1 MPWPKPSEARRCSS
15 GSPSSRRTTSRKQH
29 ELMYVSSA
37 RLWTEGWCRGSVG
50 LGRRGFAHAL
60 CGDGPGRSGR
70 GRPAVWLLG
79 RGWCS
84 VRGAAARGAM
94 RLRGSRDAAL
104 LAGRARGVLRGE
116 RARGLALV

>member
-29 ELMYVSSA
+29 EVMYVSSA
-37 RLWTEGWCRGSVG
+37 RLWTEGRWGWGGEG
-50 LGRRGFAHAL
+50 LRTPCVR
-60 CGDGPGRSGR
+60 DGPGRSGR
-70 GRPAVWLLG
+70 GRPPVWLLG
-79 RGWCS
+79 RGWWS

-116 RARGLALV
+116 RARGLAFV

>member
-29 ELMYVSSA
+29 EVMYVSSA
-37 RLWTEGWCRGSVG
+37 RLWTEGRSWGGEG
-50 LGRRGFAHAL
+50 LRTVR
-60 CGDGPGRSGR
+60 DGPGRSGR
-70 GRPAVWLLG
+70 GRSPVWLLG
-79 RGWCS
+79 RGWWS

-104 LAGRARGVLRGE
+104 LARRARGVLRGE

>member
-29 ELMYVSSA
+29 ALMYVSSA
-37 RLWTEGWCRGSVG
+37 RLWTEGRWDWGW
-50 LGRRGFAHAL
+50 RGFA
-60 CGDGPGRSGR
+60 CDGPGRSGR
-70 GRPAVWLLG
+70 GRPPVWLLG
-79 RGWCS
+79 RGRWS

-104 LAGRARGVLRGE
+104 LAGRARGVLRGG